1 MLVGL
6 EKQVEGVGSGQLQAK
21 EALPRTSAGSL
32 VLQDKEYEW
41 QRGKEAVDHTV
52 EIKEF
57 LYKYNIIKRQMTVL

>member
-32 VLQDKEYEW
+32 VS
-41 QRGKEAVDHTV
+41 
-52 EIKEF
+52 
-57 LYKYNIIKRQMTVL
+57 